1 MDSTIIEVSHFFGD
15 FPLIHGGSVVPGPDP
30 KILKPKVV
38 ALQRDTA
45 ALLKLLGGDGED
57 RLRFWEII
65 KGITTP
71 VQLEMASHQLDVMQ
85 NMLKQVAASTKAL
98 EKASKPAARAAKGG
112 A

>member
-1 MDSTIIEVSHFFGD
+1 M
-15 FPLIHGGSVVPGPDP
+15 PGSDP

-45 ALLKLLGGDGED
+45 ALLKLLGGDADD
-57 RLRFWEII
+57 RLRFWEIL

-71 VQLEMASHQLDVMQ
+71 IQLEMASHQLDVMQ
-85 NMLKQVAASTKAL
+85 NMIKQVAASTKAL
-98 EKASKPAARAAKGG
+98 EKASKPVARAAKGG

>member
-1 MDSTIIEVSHFFGD
+1 M
-15 FPLIHGGSVVPGPDP
+15 PGSDP
-30 KILKPKVV
+30 KILRSKVV

-45 ALLKLLGGDGED
+45 ALLKLLGGDAED

-85 NMLKQVAASTKAL
+85 GMIKQVTASTKVL
-98 EKASKPAARAAKGG
+98 EKTAKPMTRAAKGG